1 MSRSFLFKIFQG
13 SSSESDNE
21 EAGEGLSQDPGD
33 KKSGPGGKGMGND
46 SDEEV
51 SDTESMESDEVAKLQ
66 SEAGDMDM
74 ETEEVCEDLCLVC
87 RVRIL

>member
-1 MSRSFLFKIFQG
+1 
-13 SSSESDNE
+13 
-21 EAGEGLSQDPGD
+21 
-33 KKSGPGGKGMGND
+33 MGND